1 MVSANIAR
9 LKKLNAINVM
19 DKKKT
24 CALAWNDAQNAIK
37 YSKTALTKINV
48 INLGKTLF
56 PACFGGFCVKFA
68 IFLGVFV

>member
-1 MVSANIAR
+1 
-9 LKKLNAINVM
+9 M
-19 DKKKT
+19 DRKKT

-37 YSKTALTKINV
+37 YSKTALIKINV

-56 PACFGGFCVKFA
+56 PDCFGGFCVKFV